1 MIRGTQIK
9 IGALPSYR
17 LGQEPY
23 NPNQLGLGPLMLQE
37 GNAGNGSF
45 AGPFS
50 ISMSRPMEASVAIP
64 YTFPTALR
72 WSESA
77 TSQWDWVFMADAATA
92 ANTRRLGMY
101 RFNRLTGVTTYDG
114 FITVTFPGTAEA
126 KTIRG
131 LRADYVLETTGT
143 VAVSGTALT
152 GVGTQ
157 FQANRVSVGNR
168 IGFGS
173 TNPDAIAQWFE
184 IGAIASDTGITL
196 TTTAGTIAAGTPYV
210 IEDLSLLMIVT
221 SVTTNLGGLYVVK
234 GLRRETFSATGTT
247 VPAATTVDRIRACYH
262 LRDAATGTALV
273 SFGASLEDGVD
284 PTTRHMYVLETLA
297 NPVLFKFNIRAALT
311 VVGGSSTSAFVLKTG
326 SGGAMVGTVSQ
337 LNNGRL
343 ARANHGPGQGL
354 DCIYFTTTTRI
365 YRTADVSTI
374 TQGSTS
380 WLIDNMT
387 EVPPGG
393 AVTYPLTSVMQS
405 IEYSGFMDRFIVIG
419 AGTAGARSYITEY
432 RTDGGQMDR
441 IILADFKQLDHSIAD
456 SATTPFPSINASSF
470 SVWVEGGIGYFVRN
484 NTTSSLNQFYAVP
497 LGADWEYAA
506 ATNCRLILPAMNTP
520 NASSYVSA
528 LSNQADVIGGTTGR
542 NLGMSPQPI
551 RGYYR
556 TAGIADNS
564 GGWTLLT
571 GPGQLSGVAGAAQ
584 IQLMFEFRMDNTLI
598 PGRLFGAAVLFNDTS
613 MSDNWQGSSNIGTNL
628 STKTFGFR
636 HSLAYGSAVP
646 RLAVELF
653 DAETGN
659 SLGTDDSTTQAWTW
673 GKSVNAG
680 AAWTAYNTTDRANAD
695 TYIRVTPASLADN
708 IKVRAVIREF

>member
-1 MIRGTQIK
+1 MIRGSQVK
-9 IGALPSYR
+9 IGSLPVYR

-23 NPNQLGLGPLMLQE
+23 NSEHLGLGPLMVQE
-37 GNAGNGSF
+37 GAAGNGSF
-45 AGPFS
+45 AGPFP
-50 ISMSRPMEASVAIP
+50 ISMSRPMESSVPIP

-77 TSQWDWVFMADAATA
+77 TSQWDWVFMSDAATA
-92 ANTRRLGMY
+92 APTRRLGMY

-114 FITVTFPGTAEA
+114 FITVIFPGTSEA

-131 LRADYVLETTGT
+131 LRAGYVLETTGT

-157 FQANRVSVGNR
+157 FQTNRVSVGNR

-173 TNPDAIAQWFE
+173 TVPDEITQWYQ
-184 IGAIASDTGITL
+184 IGAISSDTGITL

-210 IEDLSLLMIVT
+210 IEDLSLLIIVT
-221 SVTTNLGGLYVVK
+221 SVTTNLGGLYIVK
-234 GLRRETFSATGTT
+234 GLRREAFSASGTT

-273 SFGASLEDGVD
+273 SFGASLEDAVS

-311 VVGGSSTSAFVLKTG
+311 VTAGNSTSAFVLKTG

-337 LNNGRL
+337 FNNGRL
-343 ARANHGPGQGL
+343 ARANHGPGQNL
-354 DCIYFTTTTRI
+354 DCIYFTSTTRI
-365 YRTADVSTI
+365 YRTVDVSTV

-393 AVTYPLTSVMQS
+393 SVTFPLTSAMQS
-405 IEYSGFMDRFIVIG
+405 IEYSAFIDRFIVISS
-419 AGTAGARSYITEY
+419 GTAGARSYITEY

-441 IILADFKQLDHSIAD
+441 VILADFKQLDQSTAD

-470 SVWVEGGIGYFVRN
+470 SVWVDGGIGYFVRN
-484 NTTSSLNQFYAVP
+484 STSAVANQLYALP
-497 LGADWEYAA
+497 MGADWEYAGT
-506 ATNCRLILPAMNTP
+506 TNCRLILPAMNTP

-528 LSNQADVIGGTTGR
+528 MSNQADVIGGTTGR

-571 GPGQLSGVAGAAQ
+571 GPGQLSGVAGAPQ
-584 IQLMFEFRMDNTLI
+584 IQLMFEFRLDNTMI
-598 PGRLFGAAVLFNDTS
+598 PGRLFSAAVLYNDTS
-613 MSDNWQGSSNIGTNL
+613 MSDNWQGSGNIGSSL
-628 STKTFGFR
+628 ALKTFGFR
-636 HSLAYGSAVP
+636 HSVAYGSVVP
-646 RLAVELF
+646 RLQVELF

-659 SLGTDDSTTQAWTW
+659 SLGTDDSLTQAWTW
-673 GKSVNAG
+673 QKSTNAG
-680 AAWTAYNTTDRANAD
+680 VAWTAYNSTDRANAD
-695 TYIRVTPASLADN
+695 TYVRVAPPSLADN
-708 IKVRAVIREF
+708 IKVRSVLREF

>member
-1 MIRGTQIK
+1 MIRGTQVK
-9 IGALPSYR
+9 IGALASYR

-37 GNAGNGSF
+37 GGAGNGSF

-50 ISMSRPMEASVAIP
+50 IAMNRPMEASVPIP
-64 YTFPTALR
+64 YTFPAALR
-72 WSESA
+72 WSESP

-92 ANTRRLGMY
+92 ASTRRLGMY
-101 RFNRLTGVTTYDG
+101 RFNRLTGVSTYDG
-114 FITVTFPGTAEA
+114 FITVTFPGTSEA
-126 KTIRG
+126 KTIRA
-131 LRADYVLETTGT
+131 LRVDYDRETSGT
-143 VAVSGTALT
+143 VAVSGTAVT
-152 GVGTQ
+152 GVSTL
-157 FQANRVSVGNR
+157 FQTDRVCVGNR

-173 TNPDAIAQWFE
+173 TDPDAIVQWFE
-184 IGAIASDTGITL
+184 IGAIASDTGIFL
-196 TTTAGTIAAGTPYV
+196 TTPAGTIAAGTPYV
-210 IEDLSLLMIVT
+210 IEDLRLAVVVT
-221 SVTTNLGGLYVVK
+221 SVTTNLGGLYIVK
-234 GLRRETFSATGTT
+234 GLRRELFSASGGV
-247 VPAATTVDRIRACYH
+247 VPAATTIDNIRACYF

-273 SFGASLEDGVD
+273 SFGASIEDAVS
-284 PTTRHMYVLETLA
+284 PTVRHLWLLETLA

-311 VVGGSSTSAFVLKTG
+311 LVAGQTVSAFVLKTG
-326 SGGAMVGTVSQ
+326 SGGVMTGVVSQ

-343 ARANHGPGQGL
+343 ANANHGPGQGL
-354 DCIYFTTTTRI
+354 NCIYFTSTTRI
-365 YRTADVSTI
+365 YRTADLSTI

-393 AVTYPLTSVMQS
+393 AATYPLTGAMQS
-405 IEYSGFMDRFIVIG
+405 IEYSGFIDRFIVISS
-419 AGTAGARSYITEY
+419 GTAGARSYITEY

-441 IILADFKQLDHSIAD
+441 IILADFKQNDQSIAD
-456 SATTPFPSINASSF
+456 SAITPFPSINASSF

-484 NTTSSLNQFYAVP
+484 STTAVSNQLYVLP
-497 LGADWEYAA
+497 LGADWEYAGT
-506 ATNCRLILPAMNTP
+506 TNCRLILPAMNTP

-584 IQLMFEFRMDNTLI
+584 IQMMFEFRMDNTLI
-598 PGRLFGAAVLFNDTS
+598 PGRLFGAAVLYNDTS
-613 MSDNWQGSSNIGTNL
+613 MSDNWQGSGNIGSSLAN
-628 STKTFGFR
+628 KQFGFR
-636 HSLAYGSAVP
+636 HAVAYGSAVP
-646 RLAVELF
+646 RLRVELF

-673 GKSVNAG
+673 QKSTNAG
-680 AAWTAYNTTDRANAD
+680 ATWTAYNTADRANAD
-695 TYIRVTPASLADN
+695 TYLRIAPVSLADN
-708 IKVRAVIREF
+708 IKVRAVLREF